1 MKRLLA
7 ALTAAAIL
15 LALNYFEPDTYE
27 NFTPPPSGANV
38 DKDDGLLWRVL
49 PEAFVHPA
57 PDGKQCRHPM
67 ELVESRRVMSLT
79 DHDGWY
85 RLFWAGDD
93 EYHFD
98 DPVFLVAAMNK
109 RTSGAAQ
116 GRWTIRARAAAK
128 PCGLKTE
135 EISLDYVLEVGPEP
149 AAAESLEIAG
159 LNIPRVVTWLVQRVD
174 TANGPRLVTVAWRLK

>member
-1 MKRLLA
+1 MKVLLA
-7 ALTAAAIL
+7 ALTAAALL

-27 NFTPPPSGANV
+27 NFVPAPSGPNV
-38 DKDDGLLWRVL
+38 DKHDGLLWRVL
-49 PEAFVHPA
+49 PEAFLHSG
-57 PDGKQCRHPM
+57 PDGKPCRHPV
-67 ELVESRRVMSLT
+67 ELVESRRVMTLT

-93 EYHFD
+93 EYFFD

-116 GRWTIRARAAAK
+116 GQWTIRVRAASK
-128 PCGLKTE
+128 TCGLKTE
-135 EISLDYVLEVGPEP
+135 EASLNYVLEVGPEP
-149 AAAESLEIAG
+149 AAAEPVDIAG
-159 LNIPRVVTWLVQRVD
+159 LSVPRVLTWLVQRVD